1 MSSKIAFGDF
11 QTPLDLARR
20 CCELLKQVG
29 CHPRMVVEPTCG
41 VGSFLQAASSAFE
54 SEHLLGFD
62 VNPDHVKQ
70 SKSLARREKFPAKV
84 EVADFFKMDWSA
96 LVAAAPSPLLVV
108 GNPPWVTN
116 AVLGAMGSTNLPEK
130 LNSYG
135 LSGMD
140 ALTGKSNFDV
150 SEWMILRL
158 MEALEGRD
166 AWLAFLCKTSVARK
180 ALEKR
185 WRAGSRFAPQVY
197 RIDGKQEFDVSVDA
211 CLLIVR
217 FDKCSDAC
225 SVFPT
230 LHARVAPTRFGLVDD
245 RLVAD
250 VVAYRR
256 WSSLSTTS
264 ETTLRWRSG
273 IKHDCSAVMELE
285 VEGKQQRN
293 GLGEVVDLEP
303 DHLFP
308 MLKSSDVAKVP
319 VPAPRRVMIVTQ
331 KTVGEAT
338 DAIRDRTRAYLERH
352 AALLD
357 GRRSTIYRNR
367 PRFSVFGV
375 GPYSFLPW
383 KVAISGFYKSFQFSV
398 VGPRG
403 DKPIVFDDTVYFL
416 SFAHSTEA
424 LLVAQLLNSDPAQ
437 SYLRSLV
444 FWDAKRPVTTD
455 LLRHLSL
462 QAVAGS
468 LGLTREWEGAFVAT
482 SVGRDPKKEAREA
495 GSA

>member
-1 MSSKIAFGDF
+1 MSNKIEFGDF

-41 VGSFLQAASSAFE
+41 VGSFLQAASLTFE
-54 SEHLLGFD
+54 PEQMLGFD
-62 VNPDHVKQ
+62 INPDHVKH
-70 SKSLARREKFPAKV
+70 SKAVARREKFPAKV
-84 EVADFFKMDWSA
+84 EVADFFKVEWSA
-96 LVAAAPSPLLVV
+96 LVAAAPSPVLVV

-116 AVLGAMGSTNLPEK
+116 AVLSAMGSTNLPDK
-130 LNSYG
+130 ANSYG

-158 MEALEGRD
+158 MEALEGRN
-166 AWLAFLCKTSVARK
+166 AWLAFLIKTSVARK

-185 WRAGSRFAPQVY
+185 WRAGARFAPQVY

-211 CLLIVR
+211 CLLVVR
-217 FDKCSDAC
+217 FDECSDTC

-230 LHARVAPTRFGLVDD
+230 LDARVAQTRFGLVDD

-256 WSSLSTTS
+256 WSGLATNS

-273 IKHDCSAVMELE
+273 VKHDCSAVMELK

-303 DHLFP
+303 DHLYP
-308 MLKSSDVAKVP
+308 MLKSSEVAKDP

-331 KTVGEAT
+331 KTVGEST
-338 DAIRDRTRAYLERH
+338 DAIPDRTRAYLERH

-357 GRRSTIYRNR
+357 GRRSTIYRDK

-383 KVAISGFYKSFQFSV
+383 KVAISGFYKSFRFSV
-398 VGPRG
+398 VGPCG
-403 DKPIVFDDTVYFL
+403 NKPIVFDDTVYFL
-416 SFAHSTEA
+416 SFSSSTEA
-424 LLVAQLLNSDPAQ
+424 LLVAQILNSDPAQ

-455 LLRHLSL
+455 LLRHLSI
-462 QAVAGS
+462 QAVADA
-468 LGLTREWEGAFVAT
+468 LGQGKEWKRMFAAKSDGRPITRG
-482 SVGRDPKKEAREA
+482 AREA
-495 GSA
+495 SG